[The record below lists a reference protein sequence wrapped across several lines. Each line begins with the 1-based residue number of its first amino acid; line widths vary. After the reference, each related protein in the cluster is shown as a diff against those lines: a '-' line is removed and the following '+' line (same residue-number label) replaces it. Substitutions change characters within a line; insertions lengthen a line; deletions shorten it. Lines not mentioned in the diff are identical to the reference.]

1 MKRLVIVTALA
12 VGLAMPAWG
21 QDSDAGFAAYERGDY
36 PAALKEWRP
45 LAEQGNAYAQF
56 NLGFMHGN
64 GEGVA
69 QDDAEAVEWYRRAA
83 EQGLV
88 VAQHNLG
95 LMYAKGEGVLQ
106 DYVQAHKWFNLAA
119 IRGSDEAR
127 DNRDFVAEEMTRDQ
141 IAQAQRLA
149 REWQPKAE

>member
-1 MKRLVIVTALA
+1 
-12 VGLAMPAWG
+12 MPRRWSGIGGQPSRAW
-21 QDSDAGFAAYERGDY
+21 SSHSTTSA
-36 PAALKEWRP
+36 
-45 LAEQGNAYAQF
+45 
-56 NLGFMHGN
+56 
-64 GEGVA
+64 
-69 QDDAEAVEWYRRAA
+69 
-83 EQGLV
+83 
-88 VAQHNLG
+88 
-95 LMYAKGEGVLQ
+95 YAKGEGVLQ